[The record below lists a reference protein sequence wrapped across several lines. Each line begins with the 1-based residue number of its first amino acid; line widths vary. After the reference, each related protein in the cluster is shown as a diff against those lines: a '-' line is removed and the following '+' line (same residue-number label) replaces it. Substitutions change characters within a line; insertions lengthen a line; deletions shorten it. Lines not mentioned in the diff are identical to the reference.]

1 MYSCSKLPEVI
12 RSGVDP
18 HSYTATMATGLKLDH
33 LRQLSFKLQLS
44 QQAKAADL
52 RCLVDKVK

>member
-1 MYSCSKLPEVI
+1 
-12 RSGVDP
+12 
-18 HSYTATMATGLKLDH
+18 MATGLKLDH